1 MRQEQFLNLATA
13 EEAEQRFRDAVQ
25 PQPFGEEVVPLAQA
39 LRRVLSRDV
48 SARHNVPFFDRSNF
62 DGFAVRAEDTFG
74 AEETQ
79 PIRFTLNPE
88 SLHSGVIP
96 NCTVAPETA
105 TPIAT
110 GGVLPRGADG
120 VVLIENTHPLA
131 GGIQVLKP
139 IAPGS
144 GISHAGSDIG
154 AGEVVLRRGDL
165 LGHRETGTLAALG
178 EAEVWVWRKPRV
190 GILSTGDELVAPGS
204 AISTGKVYDCNSTM
218 LAHAVEELGG
228 EPIRLGIVPDDK
240 HALEKMV
247 RKALAEVDLLLLSA
261 GTSKGDGDL
270 NYRVFQRFENP
281 GILVHGV
288 ALKPGKPLC
297 LAVLEGTPAA
307 ILPGF
312 PTSAIFTFTRFIAPV
327 LRALVGLPP
336 EQRSQFPAILPLQT
350 NSDKGRTEFFLVHLL
365 AHDQPPVGAGL
376 KPAPSFTAYPTG
388 KGSGSVTGFARADG
402 FIEIPREVELLE
414 AGSTVKVQ
422 LLGQTVQPPD
432 LMVVGSHC
440 VGLDY
445 LLGVLREQGFLSR
458 SLAVGSMGGVLSAR
472 RGECDLAGTHLMDAA
487 SGQYNKHLLTSEL
500 QLVKG
505 YRRRQGLVFR
515 QDSEAF
521 VELAKNPEAVLEQV
535 LQNPELRMVNRNR
548 GSGTRVLLDQLL
560 QQQRPSGF
568 FSEAKSHTAVAA
580 AVAQGRAD
588 WGVAIQSVA
597 EDQGLEFH
605 FLQDEEY
612 DFLLPKSRMKRP
624 SVQAFLALL
633 EQPAVQAGLRKLGL
647 ECS

>member
-1 MRQEQFLNLATA
+1 MRQEQFLNLTTA
-13 EEAEQRFRDAVQ
+13 EEAEQRFWNAVQ
-25 PQPFGEEVVPLAQA
+25 PQPLGEEVVPLTQA

-48 SARHNVPFFDRSNF
+48 FARHNVPFFDRSNF

-74 AEETQ
+74 AEDTH
-79 PIRFTLNPE
+79 PIHFTLNPE
-88 SLHSGVIP
+88 SLHCGVIP
-96 NCTVAPETA
+96 QGTVALGTA
-105 TPIAT
+105 TPIST

-120 VVLIENTHPLA
+120 VVLIENTHLVA
-131 GGIQVLKP
+131 GRIQILKP

-178 EAEVWVWRKPRV
+178 EVEVWVWRKPRV

-204 AISTGKVYDCNSTM
+204 AMSTGKVYDCNSTM

-228 EPIRLGIVPDDK
+228 EPMPLGVVHDDEQ
-240 HALEKMV
+240 AIEKTV
-247 RKALAEVDLLLLSA
+247 CKALAEVDLLLLSA
-261 GTSKGDGDL
+261 GTSKGEGDQ
-270 NYRVFQRFENP
+270 NYRVFQRFGNP
-281 GILVHGV
+281 GILVHGI

-297 LAVLEGTPAA
+297 LAVLDGTPAA

-336 EQRSQFPAILPLQT
+336 KQHSQFPATLPLQT
-350 NSDKGRTEFFLVHLL
+350 NSDKGLTEFHLVHLV
-365 AHDQPPVGAGL
+365 AQAGR
-376 KPAPSFTAYPTG
+376 KSPSESPGFTAYPTG

-402 FIEIPREVELLE
+402 FIEIPREVELVE
-414 AGSTVKVQ
+414 AGSPVEVQ

-440 VGLDY
+440 IGLDY

-458 SLAVGSMGGVLSAR
+458 SLAVGSMGGVLASR

-487 SGQYNKHLLTSEL
+487 SGRYNEHLLTPEL
-500 QLVKG
+500 RLVKG

-521 VELAKNPEAVLEQV
+521 VSLMENPEVVLEQV

-560 QQQRPSGF
+560 QQHRPSGF
-568 FSEAKSHTAVAA
+568 FSEAQSHTAVAA
-580 AVAQGRAD
+580 AVSQGRAD

-597 EDQGLEFH
+597 EDQGLRFH

-612 DFLLPKSRMKRP
+612 DFLLPESRMERP

-633 EQPAVQAGLRKLGL
+633 DQSEVQAGLRGLGL